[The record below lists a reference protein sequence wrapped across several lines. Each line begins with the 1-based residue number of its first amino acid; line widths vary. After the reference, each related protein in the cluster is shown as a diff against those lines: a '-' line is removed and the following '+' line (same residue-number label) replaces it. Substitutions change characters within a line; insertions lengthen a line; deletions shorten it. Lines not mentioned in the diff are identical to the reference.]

1 MFDCVLNTPMDT
13 LSKHIKTLLVLFSF
27 RYYYNPDNFLIRVNF
42 DGKED
47 TQYQYSPENSG
58 LVKVTNPDLTWTEYL
73 YNTDGLYAGIQHYS
87 NQNVLLRGVQYKDN
101 GPGEVQ
107 MIEHPRKLKSI
118 LKYSIYGKLA
128 YIKKEG
134 SPAYRFI
141 NNKEGTTTYYVDD
154 LVKKCLVSLIN

>member
-1 MFDCVLNTPMDT
+1 MF
-13 LSKHIKTLLVLFSF
+13 FG
-27 RYYYNPDNFLIRVNF
+27 RYYYNADNFLKRVDL
-42 DGKED
+42 DGKEH
-47 TQYQYSPENSG
+47 TQYQYNAENSG

-73 YNTDGLYAGIQHYS
+73 YNADGLCAGIQHYS
-87 NQNVLLRGVQYKDN
+87 SENVLLRGVQYKDN

-107 MIEHPRKLKSI
+107 MIEHPKKLKSI

-141 NNKEGTTTYYVDD
+141 SNKEGSTTYYVDD
-154 LVKKCLVSLIN
+154 LVKRCLVSLVK

>member
-1 MFDCVLNTPMDT
+1 M
-13 LSKHIKTLLVLFSF
+13 
-27 RYYYNPDNFLIRVNF
+27 
-42 DGKED
+42 
-47 TQYQYSPENSG
+47 
-58 LVKVTNPDLTWTEYL
+58 
-73 YNTDGLYAGIQHYS
+73 
-87 NQNVLLRGVQYKDN
+87 QYKDN

-118 LKYSIYGKLA
+118 LKYNIYGKLA

>member
-1 MFDCVLNTPMDT
+1 M
-13 LSKHIKTLLVLFSF
+13 
-27 RYYYNPDNFLIRVNF
+27 
-42 DGKED
+42 
-47 TQYQYSPENSG
+47 
-58 LVKVTNPDLTWTEYL
+58 
-73 YNTDGLYAGIQHYS
+73 
-87 NQNVLLRGVQYKDN
+87 QYKDN

-154 LVKKCLVSLIN
+154 LVKECLVSLIN